1 MVIGRSEMSKKERYH
16 KPDLNDFA
24 KYEYNDDLYDGH
36 LQEDSGYANL
46 MQDKIDDFI
55 GDCDD
60 LLEAINLHLDL
71 SENEQ
76 LIMSYYLSGE
86 QLSTRE
92 IAKLTG
98 FSKSTVSDA
107 YHRVIKKA
115 KKYIEK
121 KERLKKMPNKQ
132 MADEIANYY
141 SMLENTLD
149 EMQKRSDT
157 LPNSNRKE
165 YINEEIVMRRKYFQ
179 ELKKMY
185 ITRAQNIGSVDFDY
199 RYSGDLTD
207 LMKMLRRAE
216 KGDSY

>member
-1 MVIGRSEMSKKERYH
+1 MSKKERYH

-24 KYEYNDDLYDGH
+24 KYEYVDDLYDGH